1 MTHEEFMESL
11 YQVEDRLEELLH
23 KPSEAEFRAIE
34 LVYTYHPAISHTSDK
49 GREQIAELYAVFG
62 MTLIWDMI
70 PRAEAILKAED
81 AVTEA
86 KAAYEN
92 AEQALEEL
100 HICER
105 LPQSRE

>member
-1 MTHEEFMESL
+1 MTHEEFMEAL

-23 KPSEAEFRAIE
+23 KPSEEEFRAIN
-34 LVYTYHPAISHTSDK
+34 LVYMYHPAISHTSDK

-86 KAAYEN
+86 KVAYEN

-100 HICER
+100 HTCER
-105 LPQSRE
+105 LLQSRE

>member
-1 MTHEEFMESL
+1 MTHEEFMEAL

-23 KPSEAEFRAIE
+23 KPSKEEFRAIN
-34 LVYTYHPAISHTSDK
+34 LVYMYHPAISHTSDK

-86 KAAYEN
+86 KVAYEN
-92 AEQALEEL
+92 AEQVLEEL
-100 HICER
+100 HTCER

>member
-1 MTHEEFMESL
+1 M
-11 YQVEDRLEELLH
+11 
-23 KPSEAEFRAIE
+23 
-34 LVYTYHPAISHTSDK
+34 
-49 GREQIAELYAVFG
+49 FG

-70 PRAEAILKAED
+70 PRVEAILKAKD

-86 KAAYEN
+86 KVAYEN

-100 HICER
+100 HTCER

>member
-1 MTHEEFMESL
+1 MTHEEFMEAL

-23 KPSEAEFRAIE
+23 KPSEEEFRAIN
-34 LVYTYHPAISHTSDK
+34 LVYMYHPAISHTSDK

-86 KAAYEN
+86 KVASEN

-100 HICER
+100 HICE
-105 LPQSRE
+105 

>member
-1 MTHEEFMESL
+1 MTHEEFIEAL
-11 YQVEDRLEELLH
+11 YQVEDCLEELLH
-23 KPSEAEFRAIE
+23 KPSEEEFRAIN
-34 LVYTYHPAISHTSDK
+34 LVYMYHPAISHTSDK

-86 KAAYEN
+86 KVAYEN

-100 HICER
+100 HTCER
-105 LPQSRE
+105 LPQSGE

>member
-1 MTHEEFMESL
+1 MTHEEFMEAL

-23 KPSEAEFRAIE
+23 KPSKEEFRAIN
-34 LVYTYHPAISHTSDK
+34 LVYMYHPAISHTSDK

-86 KAAYEN
+86 KVAYEN

-100 HICER
+100 HTCER
-105 LPQSRE
+105 LSHSRE

>member
-1 MTHEEFMESL
+1 M
-11 YQVEDRLEELLH
+11 
-23 KPSEAEFRAIE
+23 
-34 LVYTYHPAISHTSDK
+34 
-49 GREQIAELYAVFG
+49 FG

-86 KAAYEN
+86 KVAYEN

-100 HICER
+100 HTCER
-105 LPQSRE
+105 LPQSGE

>member
-1 MTHEEFMESL
+1 MTHEEFMEAL

-23 KPSEAEFRAIE
+23 KPSEEEFRAIS
-34 LVYTYHPAISHTSDK
+34 LVYMYHPAISHTSDK
-49 GREQIAELYAVFG
+49 GREQIAEAVCSVWHDTDLG
-62 MTLIWDMI
+62 YDSQ
-70 PRAEAILKAED
+70 AEAILRAED

-86 KAAYEN
+86 KVAYEN

-100 HICER
+100 HTCER